1 MTEKICHCFGA
12 GEFFGLC
19 TEIKENDM
27 TVAADGGLEAA
38 VKCGITPDFVI
49 GDFDSLGKIPKGK
62 NITVLPAEKDT
73 TDMFEAVSLG
83 EKNGCTVFHLYGGTG
98 GRLDHTLANI
108 QLLRHFSEKGC
119 CLYLHGDGY
128 TVTAVTDGGVALN
141 GKKGKYVSVFS
152 LSDISEGVRLKN
164 LKYELED
171 YRLTASFPLGV
182 SNEFTENTA
191 QISVRKGTLA
201 VYYQEVTL

>member
-1 MTEKICHCFGA
+1 M
-12 GEFFGLC
+12 
-19 TEIKENDM
+19 
-27 TVAADGGLEAA
+27 
-38 VKCGITPDFVI
+38 
-49 GDFDSLGKIPKGK
+49 
-62 NITVLPAEKDT
+62 
-73 TDMFEAVSLG
+73 
-83 EKNGCTVFHLYGGTG
+83 
-98 GRLDHTLANI
+98 
-108 QLLRHFSEKGC
+108 
-119 CLYLHGDGY
+119 
-128 TVTAVTDGGVALN
+128 TDGGVALN

-152 LSDISEGVRLKN
+152 LSDVSEGVRLKN